1 MAYMQVEFATVTS
14 KGQVV
19 IPAEFR
25 RKLRI
30 KAGTRVAFHEEQG
43 QLIIQPVTDEFID
56 SLRGILGDTS
66 DMIEQLRRDHAV
78 EDK

>member
-1 MAYMQVEFATVTS
+1 MLYMQVAFGKVTS

-30 KAGTRVAFHEEQG
+30 RAGTRVAFHEERG
-43 QLIIQPVTDEFID
+43 HLIVQPITDDYID
-56 SLRGILGDTS
+56 SLRG
-66 DMIEQLRRDHAV
+66 MISNADELIRQRQREHL

>member
-1 MAYMQVEFATVTS
+1 MQVEFSTVTS
-14 KGQVV
+14 KGQIV
-19 IPAEFR
+19 IPAELR

-30 KAGTRVAFHEEQG
+30 KPGTRVAFQEENG
-43 QLIIQPVTDEFID
+43 HLVLQPITDEFID

-66 DMIEQLRRDHAV
+66 DMVEQLRRDHAT

>member
-1 MAYMQVEFATVTS
+1 MQVEFGTVTS

-19 IPAEFR
+19 IPAELR

-30 KAGTRVAFHEEQG
+30 KAGTRVAFREQQG
-43 QLIIQPVTDEFID
+43 QLIVQPITDEFID
-56 SLRGILGDTS
+56 SLRG
-66 DMIEQLRRDHAV
+66 MISNADELIRQRQRDHL

>member
-1 MAYMQVEFATVTS
+1 MPVEFGTVTS

-19 IPAEFR
+19 IPVELR

-30 KAGTRVAFHEEQG
+30 KAGTRVAFHEERG
-43 QLIIQPVTDEFID
+43 QLIIQPITDEFID

-66 DMIEQLRRDHAV
+66 DMIEQLRRDHAT

>member
-1 MAYMQVEFATVTS
+1 MPVEFGTVTS

-19 IPAEFR
+19 IPVELR

-30 KAGTRVAFHEEQG
+30 KAGTRVAFHEERG
-43 QLIIQPVTDEFID
+43 QLIIQPITDEFID

-66 DMIEQLRRDHAV
+66 DMIEQLRRDHATG
-78 EDK
+78 DK